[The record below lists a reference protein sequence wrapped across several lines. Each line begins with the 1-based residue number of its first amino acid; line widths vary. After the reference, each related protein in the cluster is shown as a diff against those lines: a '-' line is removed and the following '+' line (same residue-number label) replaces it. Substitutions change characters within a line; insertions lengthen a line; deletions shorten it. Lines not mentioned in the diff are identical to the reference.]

1 MNSTFLVR
9 LLVVGLL
16 GVTVAAAQSI
26 ISARAGAIHHVEGV
40 VLMDS
45 EPIVL
50 EFAKFPNLPEGSVL
64 ETGLGRAEMLLT
76 PGVII
81 RLSEESSVKMLNAGL
96 DNTQLEFQ
104 GGSALVEAMEILDG
118 NAVSIRH
125 GDAIIAIE
133 RAGLYRLDSDPAE
146 LRVYRGR
153 AKVVKDDQVVVAK
166 KGKIVE
172 LAPFLT
178 ATKFDANQNDS
189 LYRWS
194 ARRSSYL
201 ASANLSA
208 ARSIDRWGSS
218 WNRSGWMWNPYF
230 GLFTFIPARGMFSS
244 PFGYS
249 FFSPAYAS
257 LYFAPRRPAFSDG
270 FGGGGSYNRNR
281 GYTVV
286 SGRSTSTAGRSSGG
300 SVSSTAGA
308 ASAASGAG
316 ATRGSGSAVGRGSAG
331 GGRGH

>member
-208 ARSIDRWGSS
+208 AAVDRSVGIVMEPERLDVESLLRAVYVYTGARNVLESV
-218 WNRSGWMWNPYF
+218 RI
-230 GLFTFIPARGMFSS
+230 LFLQPGVRFAVFRAAPAG
-244 PFGYS
+244 
-249 FFSPAYAS
+249 
-257 LYFAPRRPAFSDG
+257 
-270 FGGGGSYNRNR
+270 
-281 GYTVV
+281 V
-286 SGRSTSTAGRSSGG
+286 
-300 SVSSTAGA
+300 
-308 ASAASGAG
+308 
-316 ATRGSGSAVGRGSAG
+316 
-331 GGRGH
+331 